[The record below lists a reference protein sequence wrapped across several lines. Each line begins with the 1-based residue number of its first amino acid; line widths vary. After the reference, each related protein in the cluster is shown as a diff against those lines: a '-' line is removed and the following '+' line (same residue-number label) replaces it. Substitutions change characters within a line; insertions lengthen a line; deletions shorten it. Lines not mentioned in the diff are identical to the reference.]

1 MTARPGRYRHIG
13 CGCCGAISRRAVL
26 TGLGA
31 MAAAAAAPTIAR
43 AQSAQR
49 TTIDTHH
56 HYYPPAYLNTMVEW
70 EKARRLPHFPA
81 HMNWSRDKA
90 VEEMDRNGIR
100 TALLSIASTPG
111 IWFDAGA
118 TEAGRIVRACADY
131 GAEMMRD
138 FPGRFG
144 LFAPLS
150 MVDIDAT
157 LKEIEYALDSLK
169 ADGIGLQSS
178 YGPKWLGDASFK
190 PVLEELNRRKALVY
204 VHPVAGACCTGLG
217 VGVNPAALEVP
228 FDTTRTVA
236 SLLTSGTFARTRDI
250 RWLFSHAGGAVPVLA
265 GRINAFYANHPRRPE
280 FAPEGIE
287 SELRR
292 LYYDTANATF
302 PPTMAALL
310 AMVPV
315 SQITFG
321 TDYPYFRLDQANTLG
336 QLKLSD
342 TDVLA
347 IEQANAIRLMPRLKA

>member
-1 MTARPGRYRHIG
+1 M
-13 CGCCGAISRRAVL
+13 SRRAVL
-26 TGLGA
+26 AGLGA
-31 MAAAAAAPTIAR
+31 AAVAAAAPAVAQAPAR
-43 AQSAQR
+43 
-49 TTIDTHH
+49 TLIDTHH
-56 HYYPPAYLNTMVEW
+56 HYYPPVYLNAMVEF
-70 EKARRLPHFPA
+70 EKARQLRHFPA
-81 HMNWSRDKA
+81 HMNWTREKA
-90 VEEMDRNGIR
+90 IEEMDRNGIR

-111 IWFDAGA
+111 VWLDLPAPEV
-118 TEAGRIVRACADY
+118 TRIVRGSADY

-150 MVDIDAT
+150 MIDIDAT
-157 LKEIEYALDSLK
+157 LKEIEHALDTLK

-236 SLLTSGTFARTRDI
+236 SLLTSGSFARTRDI
-250 RWLFSHAGGAVPVLA
+250 RWLFSHAGGAVPMLA
-265 GRINAFYANHPRRPE
+265 GRINAFYANNPRRPE

-321 TDYPYFRLDQANTLG
+321 TDYPYFRLDQANALR

-342 TDVLA
+342 ADVQA
-347 IEQANAIRLMPRLKA
+347 IEQGNATKLMPRLKA